1 MNIIDI
7 IIIIINDPIETTKII
22 NFIFCSSLSGVVVV
36 IELLDDTV
44 WGRSNENQSL
54 LFVFFF
60 LFHIIFIRILV
71 VMDGVLIPFK
81 QFESQL
87 IFSIESGF

>member
-22 NFIFCSSLSGVVVV
+22 NFIFCSSLSCVVVV
-36 IELLDDTV
+36 VELVNDTV

-60 LFHIIFIRILV
+60 ISYYFHTNSCCYGWCINTI
-71 VMDGVLIPFK
+71 
-81 QFESQL
+81 
-87 IFSIESGF
+87 